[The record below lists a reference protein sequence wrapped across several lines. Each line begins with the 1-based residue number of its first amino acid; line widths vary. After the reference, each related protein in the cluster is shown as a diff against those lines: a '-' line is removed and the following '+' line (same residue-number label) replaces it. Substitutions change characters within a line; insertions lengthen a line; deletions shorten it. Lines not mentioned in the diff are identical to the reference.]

1 MTGKKLRHTGTHERI
16 FVDETVRGSTE
27 RASDQDTLLDG
38 IADIYVEFAK
48 LDCHRYDL
56 PHAENSHFI
65 QFTYRAL
72 RPFFGL
78 TEASL
83 KAISKRWKRLKD
95 AHKKARH
102 SPISG

>member
-1 MTGKKLRHTGTHERI
+1 MALHLANFHQS
-16 FVDETVRGSTE
+16 FVRRGQPNK
-27 RASDQDTLLDG
+27 SDQDTLLDG

-56 PHAENSHFI
+56 PHAENSRFI
-65 QFTYRAL
+65 QFTYWAL

-95 AHKKARH
+95 AHKKA
-102 SPISG
+102 